1 MTPSEKERFDALYQ
15 QHLTQLKL
23 QGKRAK
29 TISAYSLAVRRITE
43 YFDRCPDTLTIED
56 LRRYF
61 SQLIGQV
68 SWSTIKLDR
77 CGLQFFYKHTLNKQ
91 WEWIGIIKPP
101 KVKRLP
107 NIISPEQVAQI
118 INTTRETRYQVLF
131 LTLYTMGLRINEAL
145 NLTIS
150 DIDSHNMQ
158 VHIRYGKGGKDR
170 LVPLPHR
177 TLHALRRY
185 WCTHRHPK
193 LLFPSKGK
201 CCDVA
206 FNDQGAQKA
215 LKQVV
220 HECGIHKR
228 ITPHSLR
235 HCFATHLLEQG
246 LDLRSLQILLGH
258 ASLNTT
264 ARYTQLTQL
273 KLHDA
278 NQALNQ
284 LADRLHLDWEL
295 TV

>member
-118 INTTRETRYQVLF
+118 INTTREPRYRVLF
-131 LTLYTMGLRINEAL
+131 LTLYTMGLRIN
-145 NLTIS
+145 
-150 DIDSHNMQ
+150 
-158 VHIRYGKGGKDR
+158 
-170 LVPLPHR
+170 
-177 TLHALRRY
+177 
-185 WCTHRHPK
+185 
-193 LLFPSKGK
+193 
-201 CCDVA
+201 
-206 FNDQGAQKA
+206 
-215 LKQVV
+215 
-220 HECGIHKR
+220 
-228 ITPHSLR
+228 
-235 HCFATHLLEQG
+235 
-246 LDLRSLQILLGH
+246 
-258 ASLNTT
+258 
-264 ARYTQLTQL
+264 
-273 KLHDA
+273 
-278 NQALNQ
+278 
-284 LADRLHLDWEL
+284 
-295 TV
+295 

>member
-43 YFDRCPDTLTIED
+43 YVDRCPDTLTIED

-91 WEWIGIIKPP
+91 WEWLGIIKPP

-118 INTTRETRYQVLF
+118 INTTREPRYRVLF
-131 LTLYTMGLRINEAL
+131 LALYTIGLRINEAL

-170 LVPLPHR
+170 LVPLPQR
-177 TLHALRRY
+177 TLHALRQY

-220 HECGIHKR
+220 QKCVFISELPL
-228 ITPHSLR
+228 THSYI
-235 HCFATHLLEQG
+235 A
-246 LDLRSLQILLGH
+246 LQPI
-258 ASLNTT
+258 S
-264 ARYTQLTQL
+264 
-273 KLHDA
+273 
-278 NQALNQ
+278 
-284 LADRLHLDWEL
+284 
-295 TV
+295 